1 MRIKLIKFRGERS
14 QEEMARKYGVSQQSW
29 SYWERGVKNP
39 SALMMKRIEEDSGV
53 PMEVLFPD
61 IFKNPKIEQSN

>member
-1 MRIKLIKFRGERS
+1 MGR
-14 QEEMARKYGVSQQSW
+14 QYGVSQQAW

-39 SALMMKRIEEDSGV
+39 SPMIMKRIEDDSGV

-61 IFKNPKIEQSN
+61 IFNNFKL

>member
-1 MRIKLIKFRGERS
+1 MRTRLIRFRGERS
-14 QEEMARKYGVSQQSW
+14 QEEMGRQYGVSQQAW

-39 SALMMKRIEEDSGV
+39 SPMIMKRIEDDSGV

-61 IFKNPKIEQSN
+61 IFNNSKL